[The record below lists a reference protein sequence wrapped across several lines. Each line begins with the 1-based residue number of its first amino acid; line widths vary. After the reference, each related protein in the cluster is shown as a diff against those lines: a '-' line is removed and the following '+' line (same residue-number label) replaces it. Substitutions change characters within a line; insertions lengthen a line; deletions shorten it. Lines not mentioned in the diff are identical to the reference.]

1 MNARRTGKVLLI
13 LAMVLGVA
21 YGAAQLNSG
30 SGQSTEMPN
39 VIPASQPQRAA
50 AALVLGNSALGPLEL
65 DADTELSL
73 EKLKSVFV
81 GLTVE
86 RKVGQQDGPDFVY
99 FEISDQEGELFWI
112 KAQDDDPG
120 KIDSVHVTSDKVV
133 DQYGLKIGSSYTQI
147 HGVRPALLVET
158 DEHFHTYVGN
168 RKEEIVYE
176 LSCPY
181 AAGYEGP
188 DRNPTEAEI
197 RSGAIEELIWF
208 PRLKT
213 AR

>member
-1 MNARRTGKVLLI
+1 MNTRRTGRALLI
-13 LAMVLGVA
+13 LAVVLGVA
-21 YGAAQLNSG
+21 YGAAKLNPG
-30 SGQSTEMPN
+30 SGRPTKMPN
-39 VIPASQPQRAA
+39 VIPASHPQRPA
-50 AALVLGNSALGPLEL
+50 AALVLANSALGPLGL

-86 RKVGQQDGPDFVY
+86 RKVGEQDGPDFVY

-133 DQYGLKIGSSYTQI
+133 DQYGLRIGSTYAQI
-147 HGVRPALLVET
+147 HAARPALLVET

-168 RKEEIVYE
+168 PEEKIVYE

-181 AAGYEGP
+181 AAGYDGP
-188 DRNPTEAEI
+188 DRNPTKAEI
-197 RSGAIEELIWF
+197 RSGVIEGLVWF

-213 AR
+213 AM

>member
-1 MNARRTGKVLLI
+1 MDARRTGKALLI
-13 LAMVLGVA
+13 LAVVLGA
-21 YGAAQLNSG
+21 TYGATKLNSG
-30 SGQSTEMPN
+30 SGQPTKMPN
-39 VIPASQPQRAA
+39 VIPASQPQRPAT
-50 AALVLGNSALGPLEL
+50 ALVLANSPLGPLGL

-73 EKLKSVFV
+73 EKLKSVFA

-86 RKVGQQDGPDFVY
+86 RKVGEQDGPDFVY
-99 FEISDQEGELFWI
+99 FEISDQTGELFWI

-133 DQYGLKIGSSYTQI
+133 DQYGLRIGSTYAQI
-147 HGVRPALLVET
+147 HAARPALLVET
-158 DEHFHTYVGN
+158 DEHFHTYVGDPE
-168 RKEEIVYE
+168 EEIVYE

-188 DRNPTEAEI
+188 DRNPTETEI
-197 RSGAIEELIWF
+197 RNGVIEKLVWF

-213 AR
+213 AM